1 MNCPNQIADIVLQ
14 IVRDGIISA
23 RLAGWGDRAR
33 LSALEANHVH
43 NLPDLLREYAPE
55 KLEYYWNIERP
66 EYMRDFSAEVGEEP
80 KRFQE
85 YWKQLEPLVPK
96 G

>member
-1 MNCPNQIADIVLQ
+1 MNCPDEIAGIVLQ
-14 IVRDGIISA
+14 IVRDGILSA
-23 RLAGWGDRAR
+23 RLAGWGDRAQ

-55 KLEYYWNIERP
+55 KLKYYWNIERAA
-66 EYMRDFSAEVGEEP
+66 YMKEFFAEVGEEP

-96 G
+96 E